1 MTEEQ
6 IANATERFY
15 RVNENEGIGAGLGL
29 SICHHIIELHQGRLV
44 IAPREQGGLSVTL
57 FLPQ

>member
-1 MTEEQ
+1 MTEPQ

-29 SICHHIIELHQGRLV
+29 SICYHIIELHQGRLV
-44 IAPREQGGLSVTL
+44 IAPRDQGGLSVTL
-57 FLPQ
+57 FLPK